1 MNVLCVY
8 FLWVTCYVGIQYYSI
23 TNFPPTD
30 HTLMTSIVIN
40 SWSWITIQATL
51 KSSVVIFINNVKSF
65 ADVTF

>member
-8 FLWVTCYVGIQYYSI
+8 FLRVTCYVGIQYYSI

-40 SWSWITIQATL
+40 SWSWITIQAHF
-51 KSSVVIFINNVKSF
+51 KEFSVYLHQQCEELR
-65 ADVTF
+65 